1 MKVIFIED
9 DRIEEVSNGY
19 ARNYLL
25 PNKLAISATPAAIIA
40 AGKRRERRKVQ
51 LDKRKGELQAL
62 AAKLTAMEIN
72 LSANVGEGGKL
83 FGTITTADI
92 AEAIKQNSGIEL
104 DKRKLELSAPI
115 KTIGEYPVRIR
126 LFHDIIAAP
135 KVIVAAK

>member
-9 DRIEEVSNGY
+9 DRIENVSNGY

-51 LDKRKGELQAL
+51 LDKKKAELQEL

-92 AEAIKQNSGIEL
+92 AEAIKKNSGIDL

-115 KTIGEYPVRIR
+115 KEIGEYPVRIR

>member
-9 DRIEEVSNGY
+9 DRIENVSNGY

-40 AGKRRERRKVQ
+40 ADKRRERRKVQ

-62 AAKLTAMEIN
+62 AAKLSAMEIN

-104 DKRKLELSAPI
+104 DKRKLELAAPI